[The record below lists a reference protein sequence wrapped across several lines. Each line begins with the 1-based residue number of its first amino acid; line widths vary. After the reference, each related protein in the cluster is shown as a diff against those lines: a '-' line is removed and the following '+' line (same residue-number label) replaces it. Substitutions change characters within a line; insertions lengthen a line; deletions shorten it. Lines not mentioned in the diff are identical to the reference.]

1 MVESMTSTQVAC
13 GALLLF
19 VFALVWSMV
28 RENNKRKK
36 KFLEK
41 IKKSWGAVPTREYS
55 WDELEQISAYHK
67 AQPKNSFVIDEITRN
82 DLDMDR
88 IFMLMNQTV
97 SSAGE
102 DYLYAML
109 HRPEFSEERLKERE
123 RLFCFFEKEEKTRI
137 RCQQILTTLRKPRG
151 LSLYQSIHVE
161 KDCQVGS
168 PIREILSCVLFF
180 ASLVAFMVVPAYGVF
195 AFLAVSGIN
204 IITYLKGKE
213 EINRYLGGFR
223 SVMQLIGCADTLE
236 KAGISELS
244 EYTKRLKDCKKAL
257 GSFRKGSFLVVN
269 HDGMETGPEAVMLD
283 YIRMMTHID
292 LIKFN
297 SMMKAM
303 REHQKEIEE
312 MIEIFGL
319 LDACISIAS
328 FRELLPYYCSPK
340 FDSDKKRAVLDV
352 ENLYHP
358 LILEPVANSIK
369 TTKAVLVTGSNAS
382 GKSTF
387 LKMVAINA
395 ILAQTI
401 HTCMATECKM
411 SYFRVMTSMALRDDL
426 ESKESY
432 YIVEIKSLKRI
443 LDSAKEETPLLCIV
457 DEVLRGTNTIERIAA
472 SSEILA
478 SLCLP
483 HVLSFAATHDIELT
497 YMLEEYYT
505 NYHFEEEVKEDDVKF
520 NYLLKKGRVT
530 TRNAIRLLKM
540 TGYDDSIVE
549 ASKNAV
555 VRFEQEGSW
564 KKVGEN

>member
-1 MVESMTSTQVAC
+1 M
-13 GALLLF
+13 
-19 VFALVWSMV
+19 
-28 RENNKRKK
+28 
-36 KFLEK
+36 
-41 IKKSWGAVPTREYS
+41 
-55 WDELEQISAYHK
+55 
-67 AQPKNSFVIDEITRN
+67 IDEITWN

-88 IFMLMNQTV
+88 IFILMNQTV

-123 RLFCFFEKEEKTRI
+123 RLFCFFKKEEKTRI
-137 RCQQILTTLRKPRG
+137 RCQQMLTTLRKLRG

-180 ASLVAFMVVPAYGVF
+180 ASLVAFMIVPAYGVF

-236 KAGISELS
+236 KAEISELS

-269 HDGMETGPEAVMLD
+269 QDGMETGPEAVMLD

-312 MIEIFGL
+312 MIGIFGL

-328 FRELLPYYCSPK
+328 FRKLLPYYCSPK

-369 TTKAVLVTGSNAS
+369 TTQAVLVTGSNAS

-530 TRNAIRLLKM
+530 TRNAIQLLKM

>member
-67 AQPKNSFVIDEITRN
+67 AQPKNSFVIDEITWN

-269 HDGMETGPEAVMLD
+269 HDGMETGTEAVMLD

>member
-67 AQPKNSFVIDEITRN
+67 AQPKNSFVIDEITWN

-297 SMMKAM
+297 SMMKVM

-549 ASKNAV
+549 ASKNAI

>member
-67 AQPKNSFVIDEITRN
+67 AQQKNSFVIDEITWN

-328 FRELLPYYCSPK
+328 FRELLPYYCSPE

>member
-1 MVESMTSTQVAC
+1 MTSTQVAC
-13 GALLLF
+13 GAFLLF
-19 VFALVWSMV
+19 VLALVWSMV

-36 KFLEK
+36 RFLEK
-41 IKKSWGAVPTREYS
+41 IKKSWGAVPEREYS
-55 WDELEQISAYHK
+55 WDELERISAYHK
-67 AQPKNSFVIDEITRN
+67 AQQKSGFVIDEITWN

-123 RLFCFFEKEEKTRI
+123 RLFCFFKKEEKTRI
-137 RCQQILTTLRKPRG
+137 RCQQMLTTLRKPRG

-168 PIREILSCVLFF
+168 PIREILSCALFF
-180 ASLVAFMVVPAYGVF
+180 ASLVAFMIVPAYGVF

-236 KAGISELS
+236 KAEISELS

-269 HDGMETGPEAVMLD
+269 QDGMETGPEAVMLD

-328 FRELLPYYCSPK
+328 FRKLLPYYCSPK

-369 TTKAVLVTGSNAS
+369 TTQAVLVTGSNAS

-530 TRNAIRLLKM
+530 TRNAIQLLKM
-540 TGYDDSIVE
+540 TGYDASIVE

>member
-67 AQPKNSFVIDEITRN
+67 AQPKNSFVIDEITWN

-387 LKMVAINA
+387 LKMVAINT

-505 NYHFEEEVKEDDVKF
+505 NYHFEEEVKKDDVKF

>member
-1 MVESMTSTQVAC
+1 MTSTQVAC

-67 AQPKNSFVIDEITRN
+67 AQPKNSFVIDEITWN

-137 RCQQILTTLRKPRG
+137 RCQQIFTTLRKPRG

-223 SVMQLIGCADTLE
+223 SMMQLIGCADTLE

-297 SMMKAM
+297 SMMKVM

-369 TTKAVLVTGSNAS
+369 TTQAVLVTGSNAS

-505 NYHFEEEVKEDDVKF
+505 NYHFEEEVKKDDVKF

>member
-1 MVESMTSTQVAC
+1 MTSTQVAC

-67 AQPKNSFVIDEITRN
+67 AQPKNSFVIDEITWN

-102 DYLYAML
+102 DYFYAML

-180 ASLVAFMVVPAYGVF
+180 VSLVAFMIVPAYGVF

>member
-1 MVESMTSTQVAC
+1 MTSTQVAC
-13 GALLLF
+13 GAFLLF
-19 VFALVWSMV
+19 VLALVWSMV

-36 KFLEK
+36 RFLEK
-41 IKKSWGAVPTREYS
+41 IKKSWGAVPEREYS
-55 WDELEQISAYHK
+55 WDELERISAYHK
-67 AQPKNSFVIDEITRN
+67 AQQKSGFLIDEITWN

-123 RLFCFFEKEEKTRI
+123 RLFCFFKKEEKTRI
-137 RCQQILTTLRKPRG
+137 RCQQMLTTLRKPRG

-168 PIREILSCVLFF
+168 PIREILSCALFF
-180 ASLVAFMVVPAYGVF
+180 ASLVAFMIVPAYGVF

-236 KAGISELS
+236 KAEISELS

-269 HDGMETGPEAVMLD
+269 QDGMETGPEAVMLD

-328 FRELLPYYCSPK
+328 FRKLLPYYCSPK

-369 TTKAVLVTGSNAS
+369 TTQAVLVTGSNAS

-530 TRNAIRLLKM
+530 TRNAIQLLKM
-540 TGYDDSIVE
+540 TGYDASIVE

>member
-1 MVESMTSTQVAC
+1 MTSTQVAC
-13 GALLLF
+13 GAFLLF
-19 VFALVWSMV
+19 VLALVWSMV

-36 KFLEK
+36 RFLEK
-41 IKKSWGAVPTREYS
+41 IKKSWGAVPEREYS
-55 WDELEQISAYHK
+55 WDELERISAYHK
-67 AQPKNSFVIDEITRN
+67 AQQKSGFVIDEITWN

-123 RLFCFFEKEEKTRI
+123 RLFCFFKKEEKTRI
-137 RCQQILTTLRKPRG
+137 RCQQMLTTLRKPRG

-180 ASLVAFMVVPAYGVF
+180 ASLVAFMIVPAYGVF

-236 KAGISELS
+236 KAEISELS

-269 HDGMETGPEAVMLD
+269 QDGMETGPEAVMLD

-328 FRELLPYYCSPK
+328 FRKLLPYYCSPK

-369 TTKAVLVTGSNAS
+369 TTQAVLVTGSNAS

-530 TRNAIRLLKM
+530 TRNAIQLLKM

>member
-67 AQPKNSFVIDEITRN
+67 AQQKNSFVIDEITWN

-137 RCQQILTTLRKPRG
+137 RCQQILTMLRKPRG

-223 SVMQLIGCADTLE
+223 SVMQLIGCADALE

-244 EYTKRLKDCKKAL
+244 EYIKRLKDCKKAL

-328 FRELLPYYCSPK
+328 FRELLPYYCSPE

>member
-67 AQPKNSFVIDEITRN
+67 AQPKNSFVIDEITWN

-505 NYHFEEEVKEDDVKF
+505 NYHFEEEVKKDDVKF

>member
-67 AQPKNSFVIDEITRN
+67 AQPKNSFVIDEITWN

>member
-13 GALLLF
+13 GALFLF

-67 AQPKNSFVIDEITRN
+67 AQQKNSFVIDEITWN

-223 SVMQLIGCADTLE
+223 SVMQLIGCADALE

-244 EYTKRLKDCKKAL
+244 EYIKRLKDCKKAL

>member
-1 MVESMTSTQVAC
+1 MTSTQVAC

-67 AQPKNSFVIDEITRN
+67 AQPKNSFVIDEITWN

-109 HRPEFSEERLKERE
+109 HRLEFSEERLKERE
-123 RLFCFFEKEEKTRI
+123 RLFCFLKKEEKTRI

-180 ASLVAFMVVPAYGVF
+180 ASLVAFMIVPAYGVF

-358 LILEPVANSIK
+358 LILEPVANSIN

-411 SYFRVMTSMALRDDL
+411 SYFRVMMSMALRDDL

-549 ASKNAV
+549 DSKNAV
-555 VRFEQEGSW
+555 VRLEQEGSW

>member
-1 MVESMTSTQVAC
+1 MTSTQVAC
-13 GALLLF
+13 GAFLLF
-19 VFALVWSMV
+19 VLALVWSMV

-36 KFLEK
+36 RFLEK
-41 IKKSWGAVPTREYS
+41 IKKSWGAVPEREYS
-55 WDELEQISAYHK
+55 WDELERISAYHK
-67 AQPKNSFVIDEITRN
+67 AQQKSGFVIDEITWN

-123 RLFCFFEKEEKTRI
+123 RLFCFFKKEEKTRI
-137 RCQQILTTLRKPRG
+137 RCLQMLTTLRKPRG

-168 PIREILSCVLFF
+168 PIREILSCALFF
-180 ASLVAFMVVPAYGVF
+180 ASLVAFMIVPAYGVF

-236 KAGISELS
+236 KAEISELS

-269 HDGMETGPEAVMLD
+269 QDGMETGPEAVMLD

-312 MIEIFGL
+312 MIGIFGL

-328 FRELLPYYCSPK
+328 FRKLLPYYCSPK

-369 TTKAVLVTGSNAS
+369 TTQAVLVTGSNAS

-401 HTCMATECKM
+401 HTCMATECEM

-530 TRNAIRLLKM
+530 TRNAIQLLKM
-540 TGYDDSIVE
+540 TGYDASIVE

>member
-67 AQPKNSFVIDEITRN
+67 AQPKNSFVIDEITWN

-137 RCQQILTTLRKPRG
+137 CCQQILTTLRKPRG

-223 SVMQLIGCADTLE
+223 SVMQLIGCADALE

-244 EYTKRLKDCKKAL
+244 EYIKRLKDCKKAL

-328 FRELLPYYCSPK
+328 FRELLPYYCSPE

>member
-1 MVESMTSTQVAC
+1 MTSTQVAC

-67 AQPKNSFVIDEITRN
+67 AQPKNSFVIDEITWN

-123 RLFCFFEKEEKTRI
+123 RLFCFLKKEEKIRI

-151 LSLYQSIHVE
+151 LFLYQSIHVE

-180 ASLVAFMVVPAYGVF
+180 ASLVAFMIVPAYGVF

-369 TTKAVLVTGSNAS
+369 TTQAVLVTGSNAS

-505 NYHFEEEVKEDDVKF
+505 NYHFEEEVKKDDVKF

>member
-67 AQPKNSFVIDEITRN
+67 AQPKNSFVIDEITWN

-180 ASLVAFMVVPAYGVF
+180 VSLVAFMIVPAYGVF

-244 EYTKRLKDCKKAL
+244 EYTTRLKDCKKAL

-443 LDSAKEETPLLCIV
+443 LDSAKKETPLLCIV
-457 DEVLRGTNTIERIAA
+457 DEVLRGTN
-472 SSEILA
+472 
-478 SLCLP
+478 
-483 HVLSFAATHDIELT
+483 H
-497 YMLEEYYT
+497 
-505 NYHFEEEVKEDDVKF
+505 
-520 NYLLKKGRVT
+520 
-530 TRNAIRLLKM
+530 
-540 TGYDDSIVE
+540 
-549 ASKNAV
+549 
-555 VRFEQEGSW
+555 
-564 KKVGEN
+564 

>member
-1 MVESMTSTQVAC
+1 MTSTQVAC

-67 AQPKNSFVIDEITRN
+67 AQPKNSFVIDEITWN

-180 ASLVAFMVVPAYGVF
+180 VSLVAFMIVPAYGVF

-303 REHQKEIEE
+303 REHQKEIEG

>member
-1 MVESMTSTQVAC
+1 MTSTQVAC

-67 AQPKNSFVIDEITRN
+67 AQPKNSFVIDEITWN

-505 NYHFEEEVKEDDVKF
+505 NYHFEEEVKKDDVKF

>member
-67 AQPKNSFVIDEITRN
+67 AQPKNSFVIDEITWN

-180 ASLVAFMVVPAYGVF
+180 ASLVAFMIVPAYGVF

>member
-1 MVESMTSTQVAC
+1 MTSTQVAC

-67 AQPKNSFVIDEITRN
+67 AQPKNSFVIDEITWN

-123 RLFCFFEKEEKTRI
+123 RLFCFLKKEEKIRI

-180 ASLVAFMVVPAYGVF
+180 ASLVAFMIVPAYGVF

-520 NYLLKKGRVT
+520 NYFLKKGRVT

>member
-1 MVESMTSTQVAC
+1 MTSTQVAC

-67 AQPKNSFVIDEITRN
+67 AQPKNSFVIDEITWN

-180 ASLVAFMVVPAYGVF
+180 VSLVAFMIVPAYGVF

-549 ASKNAV
+549 VSKNAV

>member
-67 AQPKNSFVIDEITRN
+67 AQPKNSFVIDEITWN

-312 MIEIFGL
+312 KIEIFGL

>member
-1 MVESMTSTQVAC
+1 MTSTQVAC

-67 AQPKNSFVIDEITRN
+67 AQPKNSFVIDEITWN

-109 HRPEFSEERLKERE
+109 HRLEFSEERLKERE
-123 RLFCFFEKEEKTRI
+123 RLFCFLKKEEKTRI

-180 ASLVAFMVVPAYGVF
+180 ASLVAFMIVPAYGVF

>member
-1 MVESMTSTQVAC
+1 MTSTQVAC

-67 AQPKNSFVIDEITRN
+67 AQPKNSFVIDEITWN

-180 ASLVAFMVVPAYGVF
+180 ASLVAFMIVPAYGVF

>member
-1 MVESMTSTQVAC
+1 MTSTQVAC

-67 AQPKNSFVIDEITRN
+67 AQPKNSFVIDEITWN

-123 RLFCFFEKEEKTRI
+123 RLFCFLKKEEKTRI

-168 PIREILSCVLFF
+168 PIQEILSCVLFF
-180 ASLVAFMVVPAYGVF
+180 ASLVAFMIVPAYGVF

-244 EYTKRLKDCKKAL
+244 EYTTRLKDCKKAL

-443 LDSAKEETPLLCIV
+443 LDSAKKETPLLCIV

-505 NYHFEEEVKEDDVKF
+505 NYHFEEVKEDDVKF

>member
-1 MVESMTSTQVAC
+1 MV
-13 GALLLF
+13 L
-19 VFALVWSMV
+19 ALVWSMV
-28 RENNKRKK
+28 SENNKRKK

-41 IKKSWGAVPTREYS
+41 IKKSWGAIPEREYS
-55 WDELEQISAYHK
+55 WDDLERISAYHK
-67 AQPKNSFVIDEITRN
+67 SQKKDSFVIDEITWN

-88 IFMLMNQTV
+88 IFLLMNQTI
-97 SSAGE
+97 SSPGE

-123 RLFCFFEKEEKTRI
+123 RLFCFFKKEEQARI
-137 RCQQILTTLRKPRG
+137 RCQQIFSTLQKSRG
-151 LSLYQSIHVE
+151 LSLYQSIYVE
-161 KDCQVGS
+161 KDCVAGS

-180 ASLVAFMVVPAYGVF
+180 ISLVAFMIVPAYGVF
-195 AFLAVSGIN
+195 AFLVVSGIN
-204 IITYLKGKE
+204 IFTYLKGKE
-213 EINRYLGGFR
+213 EINRYLIGFR
-223 SVMQLIGCADTLE
+223 SVIQLIGCVDALD
-236 KAGISELS
+236 KAGILELS
-244 EYTKRLKDCKKAL
+244 EYTERLRDCKKAL
-257 GSFRKGSFLVVN
+257 GSFRKGSFLVIN

-297 SMMKAM
+297 SMRKLMM
-303 REHQKEIEE
+303 EHQKEIEE

-328 FRELLPYYCSPK
+328 FRELLPYSCIPE
-340 FDSDKKRAVLDV
+340 FDSDKKKAVLDV

-369 TTKAVLVTGSNAS
+369 TTQAVLVTGSNAS

-401 HTCMATECKM
+401 HTCMAEKCNL

-426 ESKESY
+426 QSKESY

-443 LDSAKEETPLLCIV
+443 LDSAKEEIPLLCIV

-497 YMLEEYYT
+497 YMLEDYYA
-505 NYHFEEEVKEDDVKF
+505 NYHFEEEVKEDDVEF

-540 TGYDDSIVE
+540 TGYDPSIVE

-555 VRFEQEGSW
+555 ARFEKEGSW

>member
-67 AQPKNSFVIDEITRN
+67 AQPKNSFVIDEITWN

-123 RLFCFFEKEEKTRI
+123 RLFCFLKKEEKTRI

-443 LDSAKEETPLLCIV
+443 LDSAKKETPLLCIV

>member
-67 AQPKNSFVIDEITRN
+67 AQPKNSFVIDEITWN

-180 ASLVAFMVVPAYGVF
+180 ASLVAFMIVPAYGVF

-443 LDSAKEETPLLCIV
+443 LDSAKKETPLLCIV

>member
-67 AQPKNSFVIDEITRN
+67 AQPKNSFVIDEITWN

-137 RCQQILTTLRKPRG
+137 RCQQILTTLHKPRG